1 MRNACRAQRRRRF
14 LALPLAVLAFA
25 LPVLAAPPEPA
36 SLAGEWRGS
45 FRFYET
51 KLAEA
56 HGKLPVRL
64 VFAPD
69 GTLAGEI
76 GDARFSSGKPRAT
89 KGHVE
94 YGVKLE
100 GAPRPGIGKDH
111 AIVIVTKAEG
121 GRLSGDLHLKSRLGF
136 DATMHPG
143 DLEATRAK

>member
-1 MRNACRAQRRRRF
+1 MKNFSRSRRRRRF
-14 LALPLAVLAFA
+14 LAVPFAVLAIA
-25 LPVLAAPPEPA
+25 LPTLAAPPEPA
-36 SLAGEWRGS
+36 ALVGEWTGS

-51 KLAEA
+51 KLSEA

-64 VFAPD
+64 VVAPD

-76 GDARFSSGKPRAT
+76 GDARFSSGKPRTT

-100 GAPRPGIGKDH
+100 GAPRPGLGKDH

-121 GRLSGDLHLKSRLGF
+121 GRLAGDLHLKSRLGF